1 VGTPG
6 HGTYFRVGYGS
17 VSPSGREAI
26 AAAKRVVVKIGTNA
40 LTNATGRFNRTHFE
54 ALSEDLLW
62 AAEGRELVVVSSG
75 AIALGVER
83 LGLPA
88 RPKDIPGKQ
97 ACAAVGQSRLMRAY
111 EEAFGRADRHVAQV
125 LLTHEDVQDR
135 RRYLN
140 VKHTLERLLEVG
152 VVPVINENDTV
163 SVDELKFGDNDTLAG
178 LVAGVVEAEVLIV
191 LSDVEGLYTADPRKD
206 PQAKLMSE
214 VDVVTPELLALAG
227 GSGSAVGTGGMAT
240 KVRAAARVSER
251 GIGCVITSGA
261 VPGRLRAVLQG
272 GPVGTFFMPAE
283 TRRSARMAWIAHAL
297 RPKGRLTVDAGA
309 REAIVNGK
317 RSLLPSGVKHVEGD
331 FGRGDPVDLVD
342 EQGTVFARGLSAYE
356 GSELRRIAGRRS
368 ADIEPIL
375 GYRYIDEAVHRD
387 DLAVL

>member
-1 VGTPG
+1 
-6 HGTYFRVGYGS
+6 
-17 VSPSGREAI
+17 VSPSGRDTV

-40 LTNATGRFNRTHFE
+40 LTNATGRFNRAHFQ

-163 SVDELKFGDNDTLAG
+163 SVDELKFGDNDTLAS
-178 LVAGVVEAEVLIV
+178 LVAGVVEADVLVV
-191 LSDVEGLYTADPRKD
+191 LSDVEGLYTADPHKD
-206 PQAKLMSE
+206 PQAKLMTQ
-214 VDVVTPELLALAG
+214 VDAVTPQLLALAG
-227 GSGSAVGTGGMAT
+227 DSGSAVGTGGMST
-240 KVRAAARVSER
+240 KVRAAARVAER

-261 VPGRLRAVLQG
+261 LPGRLRAVLQG
-272 GPVGTFFMPAE
+272 EPVGTFFTPAE

-317 RSLLPSGVKHVEGD
+317 RSLLPSGVKQVEGD